1 MQYLPALC
9 VCRLAVLAPCNLIA
23 RAHTM
28 TCDSHSTLT
37 DGGTLWAE
45 NPSGQNKFKDI
56 YIITDLMDTD
66 LHRIIRSS
74 QVRSRITALSTGRQ
88 ASMRMRT
95 STGNA
100 HTHAIRVNDLP
111 CEKTAANF
119 G

>member
-9 VCRLAVLAPCNLIA
+9 VCRLAALAPCNLIA

-28 TCDSHSTLT
+28 TCDSHSPLT

-74 QVRSRITALSTGRQ
+74 QVR
-88 ASMRMRT
+88 
-95 STGNA
+95 
-100 HTHAIRVNDLP
+100 
-111 CEKTAANF
+111 
-119 G
+119 

>member
-9 VCRLAVLAPCNLIA
+9 VCRLAALAPCNLIA

-28 TCDSHSTLT
+28 TCDSHSPLT

-74 QVRSRITALSTGRQ
+74 QVRTRIIALLTGRQ
-88 ASMRMRT
+88 ASMRMRA
-95 STGNA
+95 STENA
-100 HTHAIRVNDLP
+100 HTHAILGNNSS
-111 CEKTAANF
+111 CEKIAANF